1 MSANGGLADHNHLWA
16 GGLFLAING
25 LNDACQIQWWNR
37 MRDSEVAPA
46 NGVFDVATGAFRAH
60 RAEDYLETVA
70 PYDAS

>member
-1 MSANGGLADHNHLWA
+1 MSVIGGTAEQNRA
-16 GGLFLAING
+16 IPVPAFVAING

-37 MRDSEVAPA
+37 VRDSEVAPA